1 MPVVSKHRKELEKSA
16 IAPDIASINFHSLE
30 GAAALDAIIGPLPNS
45 ERRNDGRV
53 RSKYL
58 KKYAHTEKGGFWFS
72 GVDPLS
78 GEEMLWGCFKPDK
91 PRSYNDHGKHK
102 KIKYEHPPKIPTRIF
117 CPKVSLE
124 IWEMISARC
133 NISLPKEIKVTEE
146 GQALGFWPWVIKNAV
161 PITITEGAKKT
172 CCLISQGYAAIGLP
186 GIYNGYR
193 TPKDE
198 YGSKIGKPALIPD
211 LAIFTTKGRKIYF
224 AFDEDSKS
232 KTINNV
238 AIATYKTGKL
248 LEREGC
254 EVSVIRWNGELGKGC
269 DDFIYSQ
276 GVEFFE
282 GVVDDAESLHAFWL
296 RHQKRLSEIPDKTIA
311 LTDESPYIG
320 KLPDFG
326 RNQLILLRAP
336 KGAGKTEAIAEAIA
350 QHQYKGGKT
359 ISLTHRRTLN
369 NEQAKRFSL
378 MNMNDREADEFEGVF
393 GIILCKDSLLK
404 VARGE
409 EDIESLHG
417 AWLLLDEADQSLWHL
432 LNANTEVSKK
442 RPAILQ
448 RLREIVEYIIATRG
462 KIILASADLNDIT
475 VAFYKKLIGHRV
487 ETLAIVT
494 DDQRIKKTKLYNYTE
509 TNPGHL
515 VADLEKHILNGGRA
529 FICLSGQ
536 KTRST
541 WGTQTL
547 EAHLLKLNPRR
558 SDGTPLRILR
568 IDQETLADPN
578 HPAYGCTDSLNEL
591 LLYYDI
597 VIVSPTIE
605 TGVSIDIK
613 GHFDSVWAIAYGIQ
627 TENSVRQSL
636 RRVRENVPRYLWCAK
651 TGTKTI
657 GNGATSPQALY
668 ASQQNQTKQHLALLA
683 QAGAFFEDEQLT
695 EVCPAALQ
703 AWCQMAALINLEM
716 KTYRESVLAGII
728 GEGYLVQDVGK
739 DDDVAKDKKQDI
751 KVIRDKNYKAYCKAV
766 SEAEDK
772 SEEEIAAM
780 QEKKT
785 RTPEESRQIRKGI
798 IKSKYSLK
806 VTPSLVERDDGG
818 LHGMWRLD
826 YHLKVGREHLPH
838 RGRRNAQTQIFAG
851 QYFSPDLNK
860 GQKWGKVLGLEEVGF
875 VKLRFANQKEHRND
889 DPDLIKLQGIC
900 IEKRQAI
907 KEWLGITINPQ
918 SSPVTIF
925 KQLLKLVGLDIPFL
939 KKEGPRGKQV
949 RIYGQIMP
957 DWERDDKGKPILDR
971 AGHAIPI
978 WDEREEVW
986 QTWLTQDE
994 ERLKKEQEEI
1004 AEQQSQ
1010 RLVDRFVAAI
1020 RSGNVEA
1027 MVKGL
1032 SSVGINSRYF
1042 LIYQELEEYLEE
1054 AEVFFSEYYDQ
1065 PQIARLLIPEID
1077 DAVKIL
1083 ERCNSSEALKKVLYF
1098 NGRLT
1103 RFTKKIL
1110 NQAYR
1115 LLNNFK
1121 QTLVRQWIAEIKM
1134 YG

>member
-1 MPVVSKHRKELEKSA
+1 MPVVSKHRQELEKSA

-30 GAAALDAIIGPLPNS
+30 GAEALDAIIGPLPKS

-58 KKYAHTEKGGFWFS
+58 RKYAHTEKGGFWFA

-133 NISLPKEIKVTEE
+133 SISLPKEIKVTEE
-146 GQALGFWPWVIKNAV
+146 GQALDFWQWVIKNAV
-161 PITITEGAKKT
+161 PIFITEGAKKA
-172 CCLISQGYAAIGLP
+172 CCLISQGYVAIGLP

-198 YGSKIGKPALIPD
+198 YGNKIGKPKLIPD
-211 LAIFTTKGRKIYF
+211 LAIFATKARKIYF

-238 AIATYKTGKL
+238 AIATYKSGKL

-254 EVSVIRWNGELGKGC
+254 KVSVIRWDGHKGKGC

-276 GVEFFE
+276 GVEAFE
-282 GVVDDAESLHAFWL
+282 GVVSLAESLHAFWL
-296 RHQKRLSEIPDKTIA
+296 RHQKRLSEAPDKTIT

-350 QHQYKGGKT
+350 QHQYKGGRT
-359 ISLTHRRTLN
+359 LSLTHRQTLN
-369 NEQAKRFSL
+369 NEQAKRLSL
-378 MNMNDREADEFEGVF
+378 MNMNDREADEFGGVF
-393 GIILCKDSLLK
+393 GLILCKDSLLK
-404 VARGE
+404 VARDE
-409 EDIESLHG
+409 EDMESLHG

-448 RLREIVEYIIATRG
+448 RLREIIEYIIATGG
-462 KIILASADLNDIT
+462 KIILISADLNDIT

-487 ETLAIVT
+487 KTLTIVT
-494 DDQRIKKTKLYNYTE
+494 DDQKSKKTKLYNYTE

-515 VADLEKHILNGGRA
+515 VADLEKHILNGGKV
-529 FICLSGQ
+529 FVCLSGQ
-536 KTRST
+536 QARST

-547 EAHLLKLNPRR
+547 EAHLLQLNPK
-558 SDGTPLRILR
+558 LRILR
-568 IDQETLADPN
+568 VDKETLADPN
-578 HPAYGCTDSLNEL
+578 HPAYGCTDRLNEL
-591 LLYYDI
+591 LQYYDI

-613 GHFDSVWAIAYGIQ
+613 GHFDSVWGIAYGIQ

-636 RRVRENVPRYLWCAK
+636 RRVREDVPRYLWCAK
-651 TGTKTI
+651 TGTRTI
-657 GNGATSPQALY
+657 GNAATSPQAIY

-683 QAGAFFEDEQLT
+683 QAGAFFEDDQLT

-716 KTYRESVLAGII
+716 KTYRESVLAGIA
-728 GEGYLVQDVGK
+728 GEGYEIEEVDGNR
-739 DDDVAKDKKQDI
+739 DVAKDKKKDI
-751 KVIRDKNYKAYCKAV
+751 KEVCNTNYKAYREGV
-766 SEAEDK
+766 SEAEDR
-772 SEEEIAAM
+772 SEEEIALM

-785 RTPEESRQIRKGI
+785 RTPEESKQIRKGI
-798 IKSKYSLK
+798 IKSKYGLK
-806 VTPSLVERDDGG
+806 VTPSLVERDDNG
-818 LHGMWRLD
+818 LHGMWQLD
-826 YHLKVGREHLPH
+826 YYLKVGREHLPH
-838 RGRRNAQTQIFAG
+838 RGRRNAQAQIFTG

-860 GQKWGKVLGLEEVGF
+860 GQKWGKVLGLDEIGF
-875 VKLRFANQKEHRND
+875 TELRFANKQQHHNN
-889 DPDLIKLQGIC
+889 DPDLIELQGIC

-907 KEWLGITINPQ
+907 KEWLGITINPN
-918 SSPVTIF
+918 SSPIAIF

-939 KKEGPRGKQV
+939 RKEGPRGKQV

-957 DWERDDKGKPILDR
+957 NWERNDKGKPILDE

-986 QTWLTQDE
+986 DTWLTKDE

-1004 AEQQSQ
+1004 AEQQTQ

-1020 RSGNVEA
+1020 RSRDVEA
-1027 MVKGL
+1027 MVKEL
-1032 SSVGINSRYF
+1032 SSVEIDSRHL

-1054 AEVFFSEYYDQ
+1054 AEVFFDQYYDQ
-1065 PQIARLLIPEID
+1065 PQVARLLVPEID
-1077 DAVKIL
+1077 DAMEIL
-1083 ERCNSSEALKKVLYF
+1083 ERCNSSEALEKALYI
-1098 NGRLT
+1098 NGKLVKFT
-1103 RFTKKIL
+1103 RKIL
-1110 NQAYR
+1110 NQACK
-1115 LLNNFK
+1115 LLDKCK
-1121 QTLVRQWIAEIKM
+1121 QSLIRKWVAEIA
-1134 YG
+1134 YY